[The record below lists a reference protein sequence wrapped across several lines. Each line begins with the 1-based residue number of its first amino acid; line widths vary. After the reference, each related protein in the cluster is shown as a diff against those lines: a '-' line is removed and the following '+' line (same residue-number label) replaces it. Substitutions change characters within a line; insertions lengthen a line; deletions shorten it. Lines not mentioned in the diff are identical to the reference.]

1 MRTRVATMSSW
12 IAVSCAVGALA
23 AVVLFAFYTRVQHAA
38 RSEALER
45 AQAETVTEESSMV
58 FQALARDT
66 KDLRKQLDDMTRVD
80 VLDAA
85 GLIESVG
92 DAAGVAIK
100 INAASLEPV
109 DGEESEDA
117 ELRAVSFLVEAEGSF
132 AALMRTAE
140 LFETLPLPS
149 SVQNLELERAL
160 SLNESAGKTVALW
173 RLTARISVFTSS
185 EIPS

>member
-1 MRTRVATMSSW
+1 
-12 IAVSCAVGALA
+12 
-23 AVVLFAFYTRVQHAA
+23 
-38 RSEALER
+38 
-45 AQAETVTEESSMV
+45 
-58 FQALARDT
+58 
-66 KDLRKQLDDMTRVD
+66 
-80 VLDAA
+80 
-85 GLIESVG
+85 
-92 DAAGVAIK
+92 
-100 INAASLEPV
+100 
-109 DGEESEDA
+109 
-117 ELRAVSFLVEAEGSF
+117 LRAVSFLVEAEGSF